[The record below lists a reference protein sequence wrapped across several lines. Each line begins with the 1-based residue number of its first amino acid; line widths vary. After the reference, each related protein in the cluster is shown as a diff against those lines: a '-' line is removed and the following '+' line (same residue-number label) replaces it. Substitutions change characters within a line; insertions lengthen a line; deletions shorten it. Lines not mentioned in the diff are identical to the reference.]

1 MQHKIKPMGHPVH
14 PMLVVYPLGLLTLS
28 PIFDIVHWI
37 TGNGYWSTVA
47 FWMIAAGT
55 LGGLLAAVTGTIDWL
70 GIPAGTRAKMVGL
83 VHGAGNYLVLVLFIV
98 SWFTRLNAQANPP
111 IIAYVLSFLGAALF
125 MGTGYLGGELTL
137 HFGVGI
143 EPGANVNA
151 SSPFSR
157 SAADEQKAESKE
169 TVVS

>member
-1 MQHKIKPMGHPVH
+1 
-14 PMLVVYPLGLLTLS
+14 MLVNYPLGLLTIT

-55 LGGLLAAVTGTIDWL
+55 LGGLLAAVTGTIDWVA
-70 GIPAGTRAKMVGL
+70 IPAGTRAKTVGL
-83 VHGAGNYLVLVLFIV
+83 VHGAGNYLILLLFIV

-111 IIAYVLSFLGAALF
+111 VIAYVLSFLGAALF
-125 MGTGYLGGELTL
+125 MITGYLGGELTL

-157 SAADEQKAESKE
+157 SSAEANKA
-169 TVVS
+169 VSEEPAMN

>member
-1 MQHKIKPMGHPVH
+1 MQHKVKPMGHPMH

-70 GIPAGTRAKMVGL
+70 GIPAGTRAKTVGL
-83 VHGAGNYLVLVLFIV
+83 IHGAGNYLILILFVV
-98 SWFTRLNAQANPP
+98 SWLTRLNAQANPP
-111 IIAYVLSFLGAALF
+111 VIAYVLTFLGAVLF
-125 MGTGYLGGELTL
+125 MATGYLGGELTL
-137 HFGVGI
+137 HFGIGI

-157 SAADEQKAESKE
+157 LAVSEQKAASKE
-169 TVVS
+169 PVVS

>member
-14 PMLVVYPLGLLTLS
+14 PMLVTYPLGLLTLA

-47 FWMIAAGT
+47 FWMIGAGT
-55 LGGLLAAVTGTIDWL
+55 AIGLLAAVTGTIDWL
-70 GIPAGTRAKMVGL
+70 GIPAGSRAKMVGL
-83 VHGAGNYLVLVLFIV
+83 IHGAGNYLILALFAI

-111 IIAYVLSFLGAALF
+111 IITYVI
-125 MGTGYLGGELTL
+125 
-137 HFGVGI
+137 GVGI

-151 SSPFSR
+151 SSPFER
-157 SAADEQKAESKE
+157 GAASESKTASKE
-169 TVVS
+169 PVVS

>member
-1 MQHKIKPMGHPVH
+1 
-14 PMLVVYPLGLLTLS
+14 MLVVFPLGLLTIA
-28 PIFDIVHWI
+28 PIFDVVHWI
-37 TGNGYWSTVA
+37 TQNGYWSTIA

-70 GIPAGTRAKMVGL
+70 SIPAGSRAKMVGL
-83 VHGAGNYLVLVLFIV
+83 VHGAGNYFILALFVI
-98 SWFTRLNAQANPP
+98 SWLTRLNAQANPP
-111 IIAYVLSFLGAALF
+111 IVAYVLTFLGAALL

-151 SSPFSR
+151 SSPFAR
-157 SAADEQKAESKE
+157 PAAGANKAASEE
-169 TVVS
+169 PAVN

>member
-70 GIPAGTRAKMVGL
+70 DIPAGTRAKTVGL

-98 SWFTRLNAQANPP
+98 SWLTRLNAQANPP

-151 SSPFSR
+151 SSPFAR
-157 SAADEQKAESKE
+157 SAAGAPEAVSKE
-169 TVVS
+169 PVVS

>member
-1 MQHKIKPMGHPVH
+1 MQNKLKPGGHPMH

-70 GIPAGTRAKMVGL
+70 AIPAGTRAKTVGL
-83 VHGAGNYLVLVLFIV
+83 VHGAGNYLVLALFIV

-111 IIAYVLSFLGAALF
+111 IIAYVLTFLGAALF
-125 MGTGYLGGELTL
+125 MATGYLGGELTL

-157 SAADEQKAESKE
+157 PSAGENKVIDKE
-169 TVVS
+169 PAVS